1 MGFNDLKK
9 FVRGEGG
16 GASVSITNP
25 STTFGEVQVA
35 EAEPV
40 AQGDF
45 VYGINNQ
52 VFTSG
57 SFAGSSVTFA
67 DSMVELNSGT
77 NSSGSAV
84 VQLRFLTLLIL
95 EMHNLLGSE
104 MPKADIL

>member
-45 VYGINNQ
+45 VSHL
-52 VFTSG
+52 V
-57 SFAGSSVTFA
+57 
-67 DSMVELNSGT
+67 
-77 NSSGSAV
+77 
-84 VQLRFLTLLIL
+84 LLL
-95 EMHNLLGSE
+95 VLQ
-104 MPKADIL
+104 